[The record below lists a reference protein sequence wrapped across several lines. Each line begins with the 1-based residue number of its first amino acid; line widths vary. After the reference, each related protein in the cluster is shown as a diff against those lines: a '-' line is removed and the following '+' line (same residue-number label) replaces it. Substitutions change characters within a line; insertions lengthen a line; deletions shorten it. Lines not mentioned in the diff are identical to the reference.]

1 MNETFNFEHMSLLL
15 SYLITFSIYY
25 KTQQI
30 DGLLNMHV
38 ELPISIYLEC
48 KVETE
53 I

>member
-1 MNETFNFEHMSLLL
+1 MSSPI

-30 DGLLNMHV
+30 DGLLNMNI
-38 ELPISIYLEC
+38 EWPISVYLEC
-48 KVETE
+48 KVDME